1 MACSREEEMLKIR
14 DALVLAWTKLA
25 AHRLWTGLFIG
36 LEIILLAAVL
46 LLFAG
51 THGFEASLATFN
63 SEGLNG
69 RYLVTATNVRANPS
83 LAEDPATWDLAEELY
98 QTAIA
103 ERTQLAEEYGVT
115 YSPDAE
121 IAPTEYVDGERE
133 ANPASPYLTE
143 AIDQRMQG
151 YLEAG
156 LPELESILQNY
167 PHEQIYRVLSI
178 NADGQVTNLVDGQED
193 LDAYSLSSAEGQEQ
207 RLFTGLNIV
216 DATLYQDYLFD
227 DFTVDPEAIPVVV
240 SAEQAAELLGLG
252 GMPGDSAAKVAYLQN
267 LRSQAAGLVVAAC
280 YRNSA
285 SIQQLY
291 QAEQILSELERNADS
306 EFFTRPSLIYA
317 LPTTACAPTT
327 IAEDTRSA
335 AEIEQSER
343 QTAYQQALGE
353 YVAPRE
359 QLVKYQIVG
368 VVPTSDL
375 TLSGN
380 DIMSMVQS
388 LGGVSLVTPLIAQDY
403 FDAHQA
409 ELGQIYDDID
419 ANLDYF
425 GLAEN
430 FIVEFADA
438 NTARAFIENE
448 SCQLR
453 GGLNG
458 GCATSEH
465 LFYLTAGSN
474 NSLLV
479 EDLSRNLQ
487 QILLVTT
494 VVLLVVTTVLMA
506 LMVVRSVAGDRK
518 EIAIFRAIGFTRGRI
533 LQIYL
538 TYALIM
544 ALMIVVGAVILA
556 LGVGL
561 ALDPWLAGALTEFF
575 QATFATID
583 PSLTAHLFMPQS
595 LVWLAL
601 CGGLTL
607 ASLLSALLATTLK
620 NHNQI
625 IDGLRFE

>member
-1 MACSREEEMLKIR
+1 MLKVR

-25 AHRLWTGLFIG
+25 AHKLWTGLFIG

-51 THGFEASLATFN
+51 THGFETSLAAFN

-83 LAEDPATWDLAEELY
+83 LVEDPATWDLAEELY

-103 ERTQLAEEYGVT
+103 ERTQLAEEYSVT

-133 ANPASPYLTE
+133 ANLASPYLTE

-178 NADGQVTNLVDGQED
+178 NANGQVTNLVDGQED

-227 DFTVDPEAIPVVV
+227 DLTVDPEAIPVVV
-240 SAEQAAELLGLG
+240 SAEQAAALLGLG
-252 GMPGDSAAKVAYLQN
+252 GAPGDSAAKIAYLQD
-267 LRSQAAGLVVAAC
+267 LRSQAAGFVVEAC
-280 YRNSA
+280 YRNGA

-291 QAEQILSELERNADS
+291 QAEQILSELDRNANS

-317 LPTTACAPTT
+317 LPTTACGPTT
-327 IAEDTRSA
+327 VAEDTRSA
-335 AEIEQSER
+335 EEIAQAER

-353 YVAPRE
+353 YVEPRE

-368 VVPTSDL
+368 VIPTSDL
-375 TLSGN
+375 ALNGN
-380 DIMSMVQS
+380 DIVSMVQS
-388 LGGVSLVTPLIAQDY
+388 LGGVSLTTPLLAEDY
-403 FDAHQA
+403 FTAHRA
-409 ELGQIYDDID
+409 EISQIYSSID
-419 ANLDYF
+419 ANLDYLGF
-425 GLAEN
+425 SEH

-438 NTARAFIENE
+438 DTARAFIENE
-448 SCQLR
+448 SCQPQ
-453 GGLNG
+453 GSLNN
-458 GCATSEH
+458 GCATPEH
-465 LFYLTAGSN
+465 LFYLTASSN

-494 VVLLVVTTVLMA
+494 VVLLVVTIVLMA
-506 LMVVRSVAGDRK
+506 LMVVRSIASDRK
-518 EIAIFRAIGFTRGRI
+518 EIAIFRAIGFTRGWI

-544 ALMIVVGAVILA
+544 ALMIVAGAVVVA
-556 LGVGL
+556 LVVGL
-561 ALDPWLAGALTEFF
+561 AFNPWLSGALTEFLS
-575 QATFATID
+575 ATFSTTNAELAANVFT
-583 PSLTAHLFMPQS
+583 PQP

-601 CGGLTL
+601 CGGVIGV
-607 ASLLSALLATTLK
+607 SLVSGLLAIALK
-620 NHNQI
+620 NHAKI
-625 IDGLRFE
+625 IDGLRYE

>member
-1 MACSREEEMLKIR
+1 MLKIR

-51 THGFEASLATFN
+51 THGFETSLAAFN

-69 RYLVTATNVRANPS
+69 RYLVTASNVRANPS

-98 QTAIA
+98 QAAIA
-103 ERTQLAEEYGVT
+103 ERTRLAEEYGVT
-115 YSPDAE
+115 YSPDSE
-121 IAPTEYVDGERE
+121 IAPTQYVDGERE

-143 AIDQRMQG
+143 AIDQRMQD

-193 LDAYSLSSAEGQEQ
+193 LDAYSLSSTEGQEQ
-207 RLFTGLNIV
+207 RLFTGLNIA
-216 DATLYQDYLFD
+216 DEALYQDYLFAD
-227 DFTVDPEAIPVVV
+227 LTVDPEAIPVVI
-240 SAEQAAELLGLG
+240 STEQAAELLGLG
-252 GMPGDSAAKVAYLQN
+252 GMPGDSAAKVAYLQD
-267 LRSQAAGLVVAAC
+267 LRAQAAGLVVEAC

-291 QAEQILSELERNADS
+291 QAEQILSELERGADS

-317 LPTTACAPTT
+317 LPTTACGPTT
-327 IAEDTRSA
+327 ITEDTRST
-335 AEIEQSER
+335 AEVEQTAR

-368 VVPTSDL
+368 VIPTSDL
-375 TLSGN
+375 ALSGN
-380 DIMSMVQS
+380 DIVSMVQS

-409 ELGQIYDDID
+409 ELSQIYDDID
-419 ANLDYF
+419 TNLDYF

-430 FIVEFADA
+430 FIVEFTDA

-448 SCQLR
+448 SCQLQ
-453 GGLNG
+453 GGLNN
-458 GCATSEH
+458 GCATPEH
-465 LFYLTAGSN
+465 LFYLTASSN

-494 VVLLVVTTVLMA
+494 VVLLVVTTALMA

-544 ALMIVVGAVILA
+544 ALMIVVGAVVLA
-556 LGVGL
+556 LVVGL
-561 ALDPWLAGALTEFF
+561 VLDPWLSGVLTEFLR
-575 QATFATID
+575 ATFATVNPD
-583 PSLTAHLFMPQS
+583 LSAHLFAPQP

-601 CGGLTL
+601 AGGLTL
-607 ASLLSALLATTLK
+607 ASLLSALLATALK

-625 IDGLRFE
+625 IDSLRFE